1 MDIVLDTGF
10 YSQNPSRHANEEKSE
25 SKSLIFFKWWRYFHF
40 YSKMTHIRNLYVNF
54 IRFGYCFRNEARWVS
69 RSKFIE
75 TLRLEVKNKDLFEIK
90 FKTPLSEDLVKHLK
104 KLK

>member
-1 MDIVLDTGF
+1 MSILSGLVIVSVT
-10 YSQNPSRHANEEKSE
+10 RHVE
-25 SKSLIFFKWWRYFHF
+25 F
-40 YSKMTHIRNLYVNF
+40 
-54 IRFGYCFRNEARWVS
+54 S

-75 TLRLEVKNKDLFEIK
+75 TLQLEVKNKDLFEIK